1 MMQCVAFSVC
11 CLHLVQ
17 CLKIHHVAA
26 WIILFSLSII
36 IFYSMGVLHFICPFI
51 CWWAFVLFRFLAFMN
66 SAAISIQLLVCGW
79 TYVFNSLGYICR
91 IRISGPYGNFMCNF
105 LRNCQTVFKS
115 ACTISLSDQ
124 QYMNLYF
131 STLLPILIIVCP
143 FNYKYLRICE
153 VFNIIMLCNNP
164 HDHWFWL
171 CLSSICTSLKK
182 ILLKYFVHFFRVT
195 GFFFYC
201 WVIIVLY
208 IFWILAPNQMYDLQI
223 LSPILWVSFYDFFIL
238 FSETPKF

>member
-1 MMQCVAFSVC
+1 MKSNSHTKILTILKCASWWSLVYSQSSVGVATISSLVFITCTHQQSVSIPPSLLKQSSTFCIVGFAYSEYISHKKNDAVCGLFCLLPSLSTMFKDSSCYSMNHSFFFKHNNILFYGCVALYLS
-11 CLHLVQ
+11 LHL
-17 CLKIHHVAA
+17 L
-26 WIILFSLSII
+26 
-36 IFYSMGVLHFICPFI
+36 MDIC
-51 CWWAFVLFRFLAFMN
+51 VVSFLAFMN
-66 SAAISIQLLVCGW
+66 RAAISIQLLVCGW

-153 VFNIIMLCNNP
+153 VSFQY
-164 HDHWFWL
+164 H
-171 CLSSICTSLKK
+171 
-182 ILLKYFVHFFRVT
+182 
-195 GFFFYC
+195 
-201 WVIIVLY
+201 
-208 IFWILAPNQMYDLQI
+208 YD
-223 LSPILWVSFYDFFIL
+223 V
-238 FSETPKF
+238 